1 MVAIHLIHNTP
12 NCGTFGGF
20 VEPELRVESR
30 NMADYQTRTIEIR
43 GGKVSVEVLEG
54 GSGDPLVYL
63 HGARALDGWNPHLD
77 TLASRYRVFAPC
89 HPGIGASSGLEH
101 LDDLWDLVLC
111 YEEILDSLVS
121 RPCHIVGLSYGGM
134 IGAELAAHN
143 PVKVRSLVLVGAIG
157 LWLDEFP
164 IADIYVLGPEE
175 RAKATWHNP
184 ASEAAQA
191 YMAQPED
198 PVAKREAELA
208 NIEALASTGKFV
220 WPIPD
225 KGLRKRIHRIT
236 SPSLMVWGESDGLV
250 PPAYADEFRRLILRS
265 ESVVLEECGHL
276 PYLERPDQY
285 FEAVFDFLSKH

>member
-1 MVAIHLIHNTP
+1 
-12 NCGTFGGF
+12 
-20 VEPELRVESR
+20 
-30 NMADYQTRTIEIR
+30 MADYRTSTLEMR
-43 GGKVSVEVLEG
+43 GGKLSVEVLEG

-63 HGARALDGWNPHLD
+63 HGARALGGWNPHLD
-77 TLASRYRVFAPC
+77 TLASRYQVFAPC

-111 YEEILDSLVS
+111 YEEILDSLTS

-134 IGAELAAHN
+134 IAAELAAHN
-143 PVKVRSLVLVGAIG
+143 PSKVRSIVLVGAIG

-164 IADIYVLGPEE
+164 IADIYLLGPEE

-184 ASEAAQA
+184 ASESAQA
-191 YMAQPED
+191 YMAQPEE

-208 NIEALASTGKFV
+208 NIEALASTGKFI

-236 SPSLMVWGESDGLV
+236 SPALMVWGESDGLV
-250 PPAYADEFRRLILRS
+250 PPAYADEFRRLIPGS
-265 ESVVLEECGHL
+265 ESVVLKECGHL
-276 PYLERPDQY
+276 PYLERPEQY
-285 FEAVFDFLSKH
+285 FEAVFEFLSKH